1 MKNLFIATFLLTS
14 ISFVSFGQEMRKPL
28 SNKTTTPVGEKVQPV
43 KQTPQLRKQKSTITK
58 TSVKIEAIRKN

>member
-1 MKNLFIATFLLTS
+1 MKNLFIATFLLSS
-14 ISFVSFGQEMRKPL
+14 ISFVSFGQEMRKPI
-28 SNKTTTPVGEKVQPV
+28 SNKIVTPAGEKVQPV